1 MSTIEVLVGF
11 GLALWASIATLYAIV
26 IKDRNEEI
34 LNFTRK
40 PLRITLQ
47 CKSMVAANDL
57 TNALVENLVEGA
69 IDNMDVSVEFGGYD
83 DWYIKLESPKEKAP
97 DFSEA

>member
-1 MSTIEVLVGF
+1 MSPVEVLIAMAV
-11 GLALWASIATLYAIV
+11 ALWACLATLYAIV
-26 IKDRNEEI
+26 IKDRNEQI
-34 LNFTRK
+34 LNYNRK

-69 IDNMDVSVEFGGYD
+69 VDNMDVSVQFGGYN